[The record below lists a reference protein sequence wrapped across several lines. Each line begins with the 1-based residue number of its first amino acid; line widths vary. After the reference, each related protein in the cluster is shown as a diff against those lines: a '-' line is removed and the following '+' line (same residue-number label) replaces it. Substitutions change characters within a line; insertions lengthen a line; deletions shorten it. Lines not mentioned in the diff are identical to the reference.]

1 MNGGYHR
8 GDDDVEVRPVQSGR
22 DPACNNTGWRAWDY
36 SLLFTGQASPG
47 KGSRYLASAPGTRD
61 KLSDMNQYPV
71 LLTVLLSAL
80 LWAGGAAF
88 AANAFGFGVGVPG
101 VYPIDWAESFPYLSA
116 EVFTDSNLSVL
127 FTIGTYP
134 ADFPTGFETGAS
146 LLAKGWSGPIAIYA
160 GGGTS
165 VYWNWIAASSAWSW
179 SPYMNMIAGVQWRI
193 LEPLAISFQ
202 VRSLDP
208 IPLTFTL
215 HPEYSLGV
223 SLVFGRGLPLS
234 PQVDQVT
241 LWIIVGL
248 GVLALVAY
256 YPRT

>member
-1 MNGGYHR
+1 
-8 GDDDVEVRPVQSGR
+8 
-22 DPACNNTGWRAWDY
+22 
-36 SLLFTGQASPG
+36 
-47 KGSRYLASAPGTRD
+47 
-61 KLSDMNQYPV
+61 
-71 LLTVLLSAL
+71 
-80 LWAGGAAF
+80 
-88 AANAFGFGVGVPG
+88 
-101 VYPIDWAESFPYLSA
+101 
-116 EVFTDSNLSVL
+116 
-127 FTIGTYP
+127 
-134 ADFPTGFETGAS
+134 
-146 LLAKGWSGPIAIYA
+146 
-160 GGGTS
+160 
-165 VYWNWIAASSAWSW
+165 
-179 SPYMNMIAGVQWRI
+179 MNMIAGVQWRI